1 MIAPGMV
8 LTVFPWEQI
17 CEAGSILEK
26 FRVLRDAE
34 SVNTRSVRSLSTRH
48 A

>member
-1 MIAPGMV
+1 MV

-34 SVNTRSVRSLSTRH
+34 SVNAIGVRSLSRRH